1 LCDRPAATAQTIAKK
16 EAFTRRPTLYGM
28 HMADRLARGLAGRRI
43 VILSGLAGGI
53 DAIAHQGVVTANGRA
68 IGFLGT
74 LRWAQYN
81 DADHHAIAM
90 KTILLPESRN
100 SA

>member
-1 LCDRPAATAQTIAKK
+1 
-16 EAFTRRPTLYGM
+16 
-28 HMADRLARGLAGRRI
+28 MADRLARDLATRGI
-43 VILSGLAGGI
+43 VMSADWRVAVMRLPIRVLSPPMAE
-53 DAIAHQGVVTANGRA
+53 
-68 IGFLGT
+68 LGT